1 MSDISWDV
9 QVGDLVKI
17 TDWRGG
23 LPDDRK
29 FGTILSFDHFRGLSG
44 KIIALDSYD
53 PQRAVGIP
61 EVIAEVLWNTGKIEW
76 ILKDRLGTV

>member
-29 FGTILSFDHFRGLSG
+29 FGTILSFDNYKSQSG

-53 PQRAVGIP
+53 HQRAAGIP
-61 EVIAEVLWNTGKIEW
+61 DIMAEVLWNTGEIGW
-76 ILKDRLGTV
+76 ILKDRLGAV

>member
-23 LPDDRK
+23 LPDGRK
-29 FGTILSFDHFRGLSG
+29 FGTILSFDNYKSQSG

-53 PQRAVGIP
+53 HQRAAGIP
-61 EVIAEVLWNTGKIEW
+61 DIMAEVLWNTGEIGW
-76 ILKDRLGTV
+76 ILKDRLGAV